1 MPAPPPLNAPL
12 PGCVSIDATTP
23 DGYLDNARAG
33 MPVAGAH
40 VTVQTAAGN
49 LLACAN
55 RASQPSTASLVGHG
69 MMGLIVTGGGQSP
82 RTSSQYIALDNQS
95 VWNPLL
101 QPLSG
106 RISTLYLYGSH
117 VGAGVD
123 GAQLLYALA
132 RVVNAPVW
140 APTGLIYCD
149 AQGDFFLQA
158 GSLWQVATP
167 QAPPTPLS
175 PPTVQPSSPA
185 VGTPSSRSGARIG
198 ACAAFGSGG
207 VPLPR
212 KSALAL
218 TSQVRWDQPF
228 QGPGKPAA
236 MVTGRV
242 RASFG
247 GTAMRSFT
255 ILNNALVRDD
265 ADPTR
270 FYPVGPAFRAI
281 ALGR

>member
-1 MPAPPPLNAPL
+1 MLPPTLSAPL
-12 PGCVSIDATTP
+12 PPCASIDANTP

-33 MPVAGAH
+33 TPAVGAH
-40 VTVQTAAGN
+40 TSVQIAAAN
-49 LLACAN
+49 LLARTN
-55 RASQPSTASLVGHG
+55 GASQPSMASLVGHG
-69 MMGLIVTGGGQSP
+69 TMGLIATGGGQSP
-82 RTSSQYIALDNQS
+82 HTSSQYIGLDNQN
-95 VWNPLL
+95 VWTPLF

-106 RISTLYLYGSH
+106 RISGLYLYGSN
-117 VGAGVD
+117 VGASAG

-140 APTGLIYCD
+140 GPTGLIYCN
-149 AQGDFFLQA
+149 AHGDFMLET
-158 GSLWQVATP
+158 GSLWQLATP
-167 QAPPTPLS
+167 AMLPAPIS
-175 PPTVQPSSPA
+175 PPSLLPSSLA
-185 VGTPSSRSGARIG
+185 ASLPSGQAGGRVG

-218 TSQVRWDQPF
+218 ASQVRWDQRFHP
-228 QGPGKPAA
+228 PGEPAA
-236 MVTGRV
+236 VVTGRLRV
-242 RASFG
+242 SFG

-255 ILNNALVRDD
+255 ILGDALVRDD

-270 FYPVGPAFRAI
+270 VYPVALGFRAI

>member
-1 MPAPPPLNAPL
+1 MPVPEMSAPL
-12 PGCVSIDATTP
+12 AGGVSIDATTP
-23 DGYLDNARAG
+23 DGYLDNARVGTPTAR
-33 MPVAGAH
+33 AH
-40 VTVQTAAGN
+40 RDTQTAAAN
-49 LLACAN
+49 LLAFTKGP
-55 RASQPSTASLVGHG
+55 SQSSTASLVGHG
-69 MMGLIVTGGGQSP
+69 APGIFATGGGGSGG
-82 RTSSQYIALDNQS
+82 TSLQRIVLDNQN
-95 VWNPLL
+95 VWAPLL
-101 QPLSG
+101 EPLSG
-106 RISTLYLYGSH
+106 RIGTLYLFGPQ
-117 VGAGVD
+117 VGAGIE
-123 GAQLLYALA
+123 GAQLLHALA
-132 RVVNAPVW
+132 RVTNATVC

-149 AQGDFFLQA
+149 NRGNFRLQVD
-158 GSLWQVATP
+158 SVWQAATP
-167 QAPPTPLS
+167 EMLPPPIW
-175 PPTVQPSSPA
+175 PPSLQPSSLAASP
-185 VGTPSSRSGARIG
+185 PSGQSGARIG

-218 TSQVRWDQPF
+218 ASQVRWDQPF
-228 QGPGKPAA
+228 QESGKPAA
-236 MVTGRV
+236 MVTGRL

>member
-1 MPAPPPLNAPL
+1 MPVPEMSAPL
-12 PGCVSIDATTP
+12 AGGVSIDATTP

-33 MPVAGAH
+33 TPTASAH
-40 VTVQTAAGN
+40 RDTQTAAAN
-49 LLACAN
+49 LLAFAKS
-55 RASQPSTASLVGHG
+55 ASRPPTASLVGHG
-69 MMGLIVTGGGQSP
+69 AMGLFGTGGGGSGG
-82 RTSSQYIALDNQS
+82 TSLQRIVLDNQN
-95 VWNPLL
+95 VWAPLL
-101 QPLSG
+101 EPLNG
-106 RISTLYLYGSH
+106 RISTLYLFGPQ
-117 VGAGVD
+117 VGAGIE

-132 RVVNAPVW
+132 RVTNATVC

-149 AQGDFFLQA
+149 NRGDFYLQV
-158 GSLWQVATP
+158 GSVWQAATP
-167 QAPPTPLS
+167 EMLPQPILPPTF
-175 PPTVQPSSPA
+175 QPSSLSIDM
-185 VGTPSSRSGARIG
+185 SSGQSGGRVG

-218 TSQVRWDQPF
+218 ASQVRWDQPF

-236 MVTGRV
+236 MVTGRL